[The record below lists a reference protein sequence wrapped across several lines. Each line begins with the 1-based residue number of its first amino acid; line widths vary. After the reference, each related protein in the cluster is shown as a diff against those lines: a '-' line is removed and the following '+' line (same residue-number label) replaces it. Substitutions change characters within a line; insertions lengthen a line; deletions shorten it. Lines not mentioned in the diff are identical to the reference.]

1 MPGSVTSTSSLTSTT
16 SAEGKTNVGSSK
28 KSDDIN
34 IHLQGSIKIPKSK
47 WASLPDNSEICYFRN
62 DGKFV
67 KKCFI
72 KTFYEKSGD
81 KYVICSNKLN
91 RAQGDK
97 YYSEYRLKLSNI
109 KEIYKRV
116 SQDSIIEYKLIKV
129 RLDKEIENLKEVI
142 AGLEARLS
150 KEEESSKRIVKL
162 IKHLHNIKSL
172 DELKKII

>member
-1 MPGSVTSTSSLTSTT
+1 MPSSVA
-16 SAEGKTNVGSSK
+16 SAESNSSAGSAK
-28 KSDDIN
+28 KSNDIA

-47 WASLPDNSEICYFRN
+47 WGSLPDNSEICYFRN

-116 SQDSIIEYKLIKV
+116 SQDSIIEYKLIKA
-129 RLDKEIENLKEVI
+129 RLDKEIDVLKETI
-142 AGLEARLS
+142 SGLEARLT

-162 IKHLHNIKSL
+162 IKHLH
-172 DELKKII
+172 DII

>member
-1 MPGSVTSTSSLTSTT
+1 MPSSVTSVSSAA
-16 SAEGKTNVGSSK
+16 SAESNLSSGGIKKT
-28 KSDDIN
+28 DAIN

-47 WASLPDNSEICYFRN
+47 WGSLPDNSEICYFRN

-72 KTFYEKSGD
+72 KTFYEKNGD

-129 RLDKEIENLKEVI
+129 RLDKEIEGLKEI
-142 AGLEARLS
+142 INNLETRLS